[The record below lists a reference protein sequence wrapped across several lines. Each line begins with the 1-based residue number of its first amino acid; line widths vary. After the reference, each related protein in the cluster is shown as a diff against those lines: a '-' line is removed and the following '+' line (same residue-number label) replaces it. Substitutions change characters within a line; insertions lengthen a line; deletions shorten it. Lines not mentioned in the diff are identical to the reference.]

1 MATPLSKILSELPE
15 ARRERILAGA
25 DRLHAEYLTLQ
36 ELRKAM
42 KLTQEQLAEMLEI
55 RQATIAQTEKRSDLM
70 LSTLRSY
77 VEAMGGKLSLT
88 AEFPDRAP
96 VSLVGFGDFN
106 DTEEPPRKRTAKR
119 SAAA

>member
-1 MATPLSKILSELPE
+1 MAQSLNKKLSELPA
-15 ARRERILAGA
+15 ARRERILAET

-42 KLTQEQLAEMLEI
+42 KLTQEQLAEMLKI
-55 RQATIAQTEKRSDLM
+55 RQATIAQTERRSDLM

-88 AEFPDRAP
+88 AEFPDREP
-96 VSLVGFGDFN
+96 VSLVGFGDFS
-106 DTEEPPRKRTAKR
+106 DTKESPRKRTGM
-119 SAAA
+119 